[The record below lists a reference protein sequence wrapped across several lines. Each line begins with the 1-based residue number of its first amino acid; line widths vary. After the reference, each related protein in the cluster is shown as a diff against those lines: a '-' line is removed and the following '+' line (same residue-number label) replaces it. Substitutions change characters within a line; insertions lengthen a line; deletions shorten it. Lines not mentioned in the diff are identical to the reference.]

1 MTNSQI
7 IKLANEAF
15 NHFQNGLTTVS
26 IRSSS
31 KSFPLFAEKHDSVES
46 IIESI
51 NKRAEILK
59 IKRFNTFEVSC
70 PELAQ

>member
-1 MTNSQI
+1 MNQI
-7 IKLANEAF
+7 EKLANEAF

-26 IRSSS
+26 IRSNT

-51 NKRAEILK
+51 NKRATILK
-59 IKRFNTFEVSC
+59 IKRFNSFEVGT
-70 PELAQ
+70 PELPQ

>member
-1 MTNSQI
+1 MNNQI
-7 IKLANEAF
+7 VKLANETF

-31 KSFPLFAEKHDSVES
+31 KSFPLFAEKHTSVES

-51 NKRAEILK
+51 EKRAAILK
-59 IKRFNTFEVSC
+59 IKRFNTFEVST
-70 PELAQ
+70 PELPQQ